1 MLLVW
6 FPEYMSNHWWQ
17 WQQFCSWSG
26 DIYPTARASVT
37 CHYKSHCHSSC
48 QGWSTYTVARWAIL
62 VVHTFQITQTSGF
75 HSHNRPVSAIETA
88 KETSQNSATQGKAT
102 YLKNGCTVVHQ
113 RITDITYFSQGF
125 LFQGRVLCQQLWN
138 WILTTADTV
147 GTVINILTAF

>member
-17 WQQFCSWSG
+17 WQQFYNWAG
-26 DIYPTARASVT
+26 NIYPTPRASVT

-48 QGWSTYTVARWAIL
+48 QGWSTYTIARWAIP

-75 HSHNRPVSAIETA
+75 HSYNRPVSAIERA
-88 KETSQNSATQGKAT
+88 KESSQNWATQGKAT

-113 RITDITYFSQGF
+113 RTTDITYFSQGF
-125 LFQGRVLCQQLWN
+125 LFQGHVLCQQLYSCEIGFWPLQ
-138 WILTTADTV
+138 ILLAQ
-147 GTVINILTAF
+147 